1 MDPNLL
7 SFFSVPNNQTL
18 NPVDQNA
25 ESSAGAVPQQQ
36 PDPASWRPTGL
47 DANIG
52 LSDRTSAP
60 SGATIPTYDNTST
73 APSDI
78 SFTQAPM
85 PSPYTQHKTSLPTR
99 GHPRSHQHQRKKDAH
114 ERKRTKVDT
123 ESALESL
130 DYWIQ
135 FDDEEA
141 DRMGSFEIDFSKRY
155 DMTNQTRFAFLPAI
169 SEFD

>member
-25 ESSAGAVPQQQ
+25 EASSGAGPSQQ
-36 PDPASWRPTGL
+36 PQDPSSWRQMGM
-47 DANIG
+47 DGEMAM
-52 LSDRTSAP
+52 SSERTSAP
-60 SGATIPTYDNTST
+60 SGNTMNSFDNSST
-73 APSDI
+73 APTDI

-85 PSPYTQHKTSLPTR
+85 PSPYTQHKTVLPTR
-99 GHPRSHQHQRKKDAH
+99 GHPRSHQRKKDAH
-114 ERKRTKVDT
+114 DRKRTKVDT
-123 ESALESL
+123 DSALESL

-141 DRMGSFEIDFSKRY
+141 DRTGSFEIDFSKRY
-155 DMTNQTRFAFLPAI
+155 DMMNSSRFVPLSLYSATF
-169 SEFD
+169 